1 MLPKGIL
8 NIAREEGVSAHWE
21 PTPLADP
28 PDEVVW
34 ALADWLDSS
43 RTERIPLRDSDHRRR
58 VAQSLAGLWRDAR
71 GFIRRTLPG

>member
-8 NIAREEGVSAHWE
+8 NIAREEGVSIYWE

-34 ALADWLDSS
+34 ALADWLVSS
-43 RTERIPLRDSDHRRR
+43 QTE
-58 VAQSLAGLWRDAR
+58 
-71 GFIRRTLPG
+71 